1 MTGGVL
7 YVVSGPSGAGKS
19 TVIKKALEK
28 VESFTFSVSYTTREK
43 RPGEIEGK
51 DYFFVSEEKFNE
63 LKSQGEFLE
72 YAEVHGYYYG
82 TSKFFIKEKLD
93 KGFNIVLDVDVQG
106 SLNIKK
112 EMPHDSVL
120 IFVVPP
126 SYKELQKRLKGR
138 GTENEKDL
146 KKRLEDSK
154 WEIQRMDEFDYLLEN
169 KDVSESVN
177 RLISIII
184 AEQLKISRIKDG
196 LEEKVDKFFKYDFS

>member
-19 TVIKKALEK
+19 TVIKKALDK
-28 VESFTFSVSYTTREK
+28 VEGFTFSVSYTTREK
-43 RPGEIEGK
+43 RPGEIEGE
-51 DYFFVSEEKFNE
+51 DYFFISEEEFHE
-63 LKSQGEFLE
+63 LKEQGEFLE

-82 TSKFFIKEKLD
+82 TSKSFIKEKLD
-93 KGFNIVLDVDVQG
+93 EGFNIVLDVDVQG

-112 EMPHDSVL
+112 EMPYDSVL

-126 SYKELQKRLKGR
+126 SYKELQKRLMGR

-154 WEIQRMDEFDYLLEN
+154 WEIQRMEEFDYLLEN
-169 KDVSESVN
+169 NDVPESVN

>member
-19 TVIKKALEK
+19 TVIKKALDK
-28 VESFTFSVSYTTREK
+28 VEGFAFSVSYTTREK
-43 RPGEIEGK
+43 RPDEIEGE
-51 DYFFVSEEKFNE
+51 DYFFVSEEKFHD
-63 LKSQGEFLE
+63 LKEQGEFLE

-82 TSKFFIKEKLD
+82 TSKSFIKEKLD

-106 SLNIKK
+106 SLNVKK
-112 EMPHDSVL
+112 EMPYDSVL

-126 SYKELQKRLKGR
+126 SYKELQKRLRGR
-138 GTENEKDL
+138 GTENERDL
-146 KKRLEDSK
+146 KKRLEDSR

-169 KDVSESVN
+169 NDVPESVN